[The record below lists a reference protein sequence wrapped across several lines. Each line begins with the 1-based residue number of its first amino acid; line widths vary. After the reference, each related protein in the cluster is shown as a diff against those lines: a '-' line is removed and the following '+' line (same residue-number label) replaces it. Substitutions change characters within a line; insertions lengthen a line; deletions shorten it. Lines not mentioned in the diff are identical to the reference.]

1 MGHIQ
6 VTINWIR
13 QKIRGKG
20 TAAYACDSWCLGE
33 RGKGDGEIQGLFKL
47 WPVLSSRSDEE
58 QLRERAE
65 SREFGGRVLVWHA
78 GSHGLNHEHTERN
91 TVERKKGVVWEERGR
106 IVYLDTHREDK
117 EAQVIQ
123 QG

>member
-1 MGHIQ
+1 M
-6 VTINWIR
+6 
-13 QKIRGKG
+13 
-20 TAAYACDSWCLGE
+20 LGRE
-33 RGKGDGEIQGLFKL
+33 REGDGEIQGLFKL

-58 QLRERAE
+58 QLRKGLRVE
-65 SREFGGRVLVWHA
+65 SSVVGCLSGMQEATVSIV
-78 GSHGLNHEHTERN
+78 N
-91 TVERKKGVVWEERGR
+91 TQRGTLKRKKGVGGEERGR